1 MSRLETAF
9 RRLLDRLL
17 VRGARVAVV
26 GGLAVSARTEP
37 RFTRDADIC
46 VAVEDD
52 AEAEALIRGLQRQ
65 DFAVEAVVEQEAT
78 GRIASA
84 RLVATRPS
92 EAGVVLDLLF
102 ASSGIEADIVAG
114 AETMELFEGLVA
126 PIATVPALIA
136 LKVLAR
142 DDARRPQDR
151 VDLVSLLAVANSAD
165 LAETRR
171 LLALIE
177 ERGYARGRRLLANLN
192 ALLDETLER

>member
-1 MSRLETAF
+1 MRQDVRANSTQR
-9 RRLLDRLL
+9 